1 MRTIIKIA
9 AYLML
14 FFLIVLAIA
23 VPVLCEMLH
32 LIPGTSS
39 SDWLGFWAQYAGTW
53 IALIGSS
60 SFAMLIAV
68 HEIKANRV
76 TELRMYKIQERV
88 KYLFEIV
95 DIVSELEY
103 QTEYPIFQL
112 TKVNQIKMNQ
122 WKIHYEQV
130 TDFIDFLGDSG
141 INLSHYRFK
150 LPQSFINTWWELL
163 EQNSDLDKRGTEV
176 KQLHKQIKNDMARYN
191 KEQDKNKKDKIEQK
205 IRENIVKINSEING
219 MRDDYGHFC
228 ERTLIYIDKLETK

>member
-1 MRTIIKIA
+1 
-9 AYLML
+9 ML

-39 SDWLGFWAQYAGTW
+39 SDWLGFLAQYAGTW

-68 HEIKANRV
+68 HKIKANRV

-103 QTEYPIFQL
+103 QTEYPIF
-112 TKVNQIKMNQ
+112 
-122 WKIHYEQV
+122 
-130 TDFIDFLGDSG
+130 
-141 INLSHYRFK
+141 
-150 LPQSFINTWWELL
+150 
-163 EQNSDLDKRGTEV
+163 
-176 KQLHKQIKNDMARYN
+176 
-191 KEQDKNKKDKIEQK
+191 
-205 IRENIVKINSEING
+205 
-219 MRDDYGHFC
+219 
-228 ERTLIYIDKLETK
+228 